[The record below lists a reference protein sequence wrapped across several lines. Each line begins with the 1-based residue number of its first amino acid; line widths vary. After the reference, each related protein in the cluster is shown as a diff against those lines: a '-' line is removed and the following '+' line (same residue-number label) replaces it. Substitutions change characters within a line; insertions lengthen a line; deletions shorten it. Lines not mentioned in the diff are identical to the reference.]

1 MANIKSSKKRIKTN
15 AAKTLSN
22 KAVKSDLKTAVKK
35 VNIASE
41 ENAENLNSVVAS
53 TIKRIDKACAKG
65 ILHKNTA
72 ARKKSQI
79 AKLANK
85 AEA

>member
-1 MANIKSSKKRIKTN
+1 MANIKSSKKRIKVN
-15 AAKTLSN
+15 EAKTISN
-22 KAVKSDLKTAVKK
+22 KAVKSDLKTAIKK
-35 VNIASE
+35 ANIA
-41 ENAENLNSVVAS
+41 AENGEFNDAAA
-53 TIKRIDKACAKG
+53 TIKKIDKACTKG
-65 ILHKNTA
+65 VIHKNTA